1 MRSTLPLQGNLRE
14 NIMLELVKELIQQPG
29 LSGYE
34 SPVRDYI
41 VDRMKDLAALTVHPI
56 GNLTATVGSG
66 SPRVLFSAHMDEIGM
81 VVSYIEE
88 YGFLRIRKV
97 GMLDDR
103 LLVGRSVEIITEAG
117 KIPGVI
123 GVRPPHLMT
132 SLDAFEKNREI
143 PTWDHILID
152 VGTSSREETTNLG
165 IRIMDPVIFR
175 KDFMILNKTKCA
187 ARALDDRFGCA
198 LLMKSLEA
206 VSKSDLDR
214 EVTFAWTVQEEI
226 GALGAQALSKKD
238 AWDIMFAVDACSS
251 ADVPGVPLHYGPSI
265 LGNGPILRMMDHHSI
280 STPGLARW
288 VIELARKERIPL
300 QVGPTGGFTDGE
312 HFLAMGIPMVMLSI
326 PVRYMHSPVE
336 MIDRSDLEGLF
347 NLMLAII
354 REDKTDLLAL
364 VSERTVE

>member
-1 MRSTLPLQGNLRE
+1 MLNLIR
-14 NIMLELVKELIQQPG
+14 ELIHQPG

-34 SPVRDYI
+34 SPVRKFI
-41 VDRMKDLAALTVHPI
+41 VEHVKGLTALTVHPM

-66 SPRVLFSAHMDEIGM
+66 SPRIIFSSHMDEIGM

-88 YGFLRIRKV
+88 NGFLRIRKV

-103 LLVGRSVEIITEAG
+103 LLIGRTVEIIIETG

-132 SLDAFEKNREI
+132 SLDDFEKSRDI
-143 PTWDHILID
+143 PTWDHIFID
-152 VGTSSREETTNLG
+152 VGTSSHEETTHLG
-165 IRIMDPVIFR
+165 IRTMDPIVFR
-175 KDFMILNKTKCA
+175 KDFIILNETRWA

-198 LLMKSLEA
+198 LLMKTLEA
-206 VSKSDLDR
+206 ASNMALDR

-288 VIELARKERIPL
+288 VIDLAKKERIPL
-300 QVGPTGGFTDGE
+300 QVGPTGGYTDGK
-312 HFLAMGIPMVMLSI
+312 HFMSMGIPMLMLSI

-336 MIDRSDLEGLF
+336 MIDRRDLEGLF
-347 NLMLAII
+347 KLMLAII
-354 REDKTDLLAL
+354 RSDKTDLLAL
-364 VSERTVE
+364 ASERTVG